1 MACAGPYANNQH
13 LAPDRQPH
21 QHPIAHFVQ
30 ARCSSWHPTN
40 TVNALKA
47 NNWWQLLKE
56 ISHTSKKFRN
66 HKAHKANWQRWYS
79 KTFCYN
85 LLGIFVHPV
94 AGDEVTFKQM
104 RPPLFHLGFA
114 LTTQSTLLFLQQIF
128 LIRCCC
134 LIPAYDGVTHRQPQ
148 SETTVNQNHS
158 TVIPTRSSIIHNFA
172 EYWQIDTYIYT
183 SQVTTT
189 VEH

>member
-30 ARCSSWHPTN
+30 AGCPSCRPTN
-40 TVNALKA
+40 SVKALKDDDHY
-47 NNWWQLLKE
+47 WRKYLILQ
-56 ISHTSKKFRN
+56 KKFRN

-79 KTFCYN
+79 KTFCNN

-172 EYWQIDTYIYT
+172 EYWSIDTYIYT